1 MGRGLIVT
9 PMRSL
14 LCALLLSVGLLPA
27 AEPEFPLVEAKE
39 CRPRAGWPNFLAKA
53 QGVFGSG
60 ALPELKVGYLGGSIT
75 AQPGWRVKSLAHL
88 KQAYPGVKFTEINA
102 AIGGT
107 GSDLGVFRL
116 QQDVL
121 SKQPDLLFVE
131 FAVNDGGAAPDQIIR
146 CMEGIVRQTW
156 RANPNCDICFVYTV
170 TEALAGPMLEGKLQ
184 RSASAMEKVA
194 DFYGIPSITLGMEV
208 AKLAKA
214 GKLVWR
220 APLPKTADE
229 RTALGDKVV
238 FAPDGV
244 HPHVET
250 GHRLYLEAIT
260 RSLPAIGQASG
271 KPMKHELPAPLV
283 ADNFEDA
290 RLLSIAATKL
300 PAGVAPLDPAKD
312 ATAKAYAN
320 RLPALVRLT
329 EAGQTIEF
337 KFKGT
342 HCAVYDVIGP
352 AGGQVAVTLDGGAP
366 RVVTRFDAYC
376 TYARLSAFTVGTKL
390 ADTVHTV
397 RLELRPDAFDKAAI
411 LAQRKEKIDRP
422 ERYADR
428 HFLPGGL
435 LLRGEL
441 VP

>member
-1 MGRGLIVT
+1 
-9 PMRSL
+9 MRTL
-14 LCALLLSVGLLPA
+14 LCALLLAVGFIHA
-27 AEPEFPLVEAKE
+27 AEPDFPLAEAQE
-39 CRPRAGWPNFLAKA
+39 CRPRSGLPNFLAKT

-60 ALPELKVGYLGGSIT
+60 ERQEIKVGYLGGSIT
-75 AQPGWRVKSLAHL
+75 AQSGWRVKSLAHFQ
-88 KQAYPGVKFTEINA
+88 QAYPHVKFTEINA

-107 GSDLGVFRL
+107 GSDLGVFRVR
-116 QQDVL
+116 QDVL

-131 FAVNDGGAAPDQIIR
+131 FAVNDGGAAPEQIIR

-170 TEALAGPMLEGKLQ
+170 TEALAGPMLEGKLP

-194 DFYGIPSITLGMEV
+194 DLYGIPSIALGMEV

-220 APLPKTADE
+220 ASLPKTDAE

-238 FAPDGV
+238 FAPDSV

-250 GHRLYLEAIT
+250 GHRMYLEAIT

-271 KPMKHELPAPLV
+271 KPMKHVLPAPL
-283 ADNFEDA
+283 APDNFEDA
-290 RLLSIAATKL
+290 QLVSIAATKL

-312 ATAKAYAN
+312 AQAKAYAN
-320 RLPALVRLT
+320 RLPALVRLF
-329 EAGQTIEF
+329 APGQAIEF

-352 AGGQVAVTLDGGAP
+352 AGGKVAVTLDGATP
-366 RVVTRFDAYC
+366 KVVTRFDAYC
-376 TYARLSAFTVGTKL
+376 TYARLSTFTVGTKL
-390 ADTVHTV
+390 PDTVHTV
-397 RLELRPDAFDKAAI
+397 RLELLPDDFDKAAI

-422 ERYADR
+422 ERYVDR

>member
-1 MGRGLIVT
+1 
-9 PMRSL
+9 MRTL
-14 LCALLLSVGLLPA
+14 FCVLLLSAGLLPA
-27 AEPEFPLVEAKE
+27 AEPEYPLVAAQE
-39 CRPRAGWPNFLAKA
+39 CRPRSGLPNFLAKA
-53 QGVFGSG
+53 QGVFASG
-60 ALPELKVGYLGGSIT
+60 ERREIKVGYLGGSIT
-75 AQPGWRVKSLAHL
+75 AQNGWRVKSLAHF
-88 KQAYPGVKFTEINA
+88 QQTYPGVKFTEINA

-107 GSDLGVFRL
+107 GSDLGVFRVR
-116 QQDVL
+116 QDVL

-131 FAVNDGGAAPDQIIR
+131 FAVNDGGAAPEQIIR

-156 RANPNCDICFVYTV
+156 RANPQCDICFVYTV

-208 AKLAKA
+208 AQLAKA

-220 APLPKTADE
+220 APLPKTDAE
-229 RTALGDKVV
+229 KAALGDKFV
-238 FAPDGV
+238 FAPDSV

-250 GHRLYLEAIT
+250 GHRMYLEAIT
-260 RSLPAIGQASG
+260 RSLPAIGAASG
-271 KPMKHELPAPLV
+271 KPMKHALPAPLA

-290 RLLSIAATKL
+290 QLVSIGATKL
-300 PAGVAPLDPAKD
+300 PTGVAPLDPAKD
-312 ATAKAYAN
+312 AQAKAYVN

-329 EAGQTIEF
+329 QPGQAIEF

-342 HCAVYDVIGP
+342 HCAVYDVVGP
-352 AGGQVAVTLDGGAP
+352 AGGKVAVTLDGAAP
-366 RVVTRFDAYC
+366 KVVTRFDAYC
-376 TYARLSAFTVGTKL
+376 TYARLSTFLVGTKL

-397 RLELRPDAFDKAAI
+397 RLELLPDAFDKAAI
-411 LAQRKEKIDRP
+411 LAQRKEKMDKP
-422 ERYADR
+422 ERFADR
-428 HFLPGGL
+428 HFFPGGL

>member
-1 MGRGLIVT
+1 
-9 PMRSL
+9 MRTL
-14 LCALLLSVGLLPA
+14 LCALLLSAGLLPA
-27 AEPEFPLVEAKE
+27 AEPEYPLVAAQE
-39 CRPRAGWPNFLAKA
+39 CRPRSGLPNFLAKA

-60 ALPELKVGYLGGSIT
+60 ERREIKVGYLGGSIT

-88 KQAYPGVKFTEINA
+88 QQTYAGVKFTEINA

-131 FAVNDGGAAPDQIIR
+131 FAVNDGGAAPEQIIR

-194 DFYGIPSITLGMEV
+194 DLYGIPSITLGMEV

-220 APLPKTADE
+220 APLPKTAEE
-229 RTALGDKVV
+229 RAALGDKIV
-238 FAPDGV
+238 FAPDSV
-244 HPHVET
+244 HPHIET
-250 GHRLYLEAIT
+250 GHRMYLEAIT
-260 RSLPAIGQASG
+260 RSLPAIGAASG
-271 KPMKHELPAPLV
+271 KPMKHALPASLA

-290 RLLSIAATKL
+290 QLVSIGAAKL
-300 PAGVAPLDPAKD
+300 PPAVAPLDPQKD
-312 ATAKAYAN
+312 PMAKAYAN

-329 EAGQTIEF
+329 EPGQAIEF

-342 HCAVYDVIGP
+342 HCAVYDVVGP
-352 AGGQVAVTLDGGAP
+352 AGGKVAVTLDGAAP
-366 RVVTRFDAYC
+366 KVVTRFDAYC
-376 TYARLSAFTVGTKL
+376 TYARLNTFVVGTKL

-397 RLELRPDAFDKAAI
+397 RLELLPDAFDKAAI
-411 LAQRKEKIDRP
+411 LAQRKERMDKP
-422 ERYADR
+422 ERFADR
-428 HFLPGGL
+428 HFFPGGL